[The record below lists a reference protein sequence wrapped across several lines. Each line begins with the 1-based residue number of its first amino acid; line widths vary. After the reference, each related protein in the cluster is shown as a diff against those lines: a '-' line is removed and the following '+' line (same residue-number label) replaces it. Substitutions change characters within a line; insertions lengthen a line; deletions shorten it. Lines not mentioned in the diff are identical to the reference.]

1 MLAIRISTPGDRGVM
16 RLEELPTPAPGPG
29 AVLVRVEAAGVNFVD
44 VYERAGLYARPL
56 PFTPGSEAAGVVEQ
70 LGPGVQ
76 EVAVGDRVAYCSVPG
91 AYATH
96 AVVPAER
103 LVPLPDGITTRQ
115 AAAAML
121 QGLTAHYLATS
132 TYALSPADTCLI
144 HAAAGGVGQ
153 LFCQIARR
161 RGARVI
167 GTVSTARKEE
177 LARAAGANEVIRYT
191 EQDFAAETR
200 RLTDGRGVQVVYDS
214 VGRTTFDASLT
225 CLMPRGMLVLFGQSS
240 GPVPP
245 VDPQRL
251 NRGGSLYLTRPTLAH
266 YTATRDELLSRARDL
281 LGWIAAGE
289 LRLRV
294 DAELPLADAAEAHRR
309 LEERETTGK
318 ILLIP

>member
-1 MLAIRISTPGDRGVM
+1 MLAIRISTPGDRDVM

-29 AVLVRVEAAGVNFVD
+29 AVLVRIEAVGVNFVD
-44 VYERAGLYARPL
+44 VYERAGLYPRPL

-103 LVPLPDGITTRQ
+103 LVPLPDGISTRQ

-132 TYALSPADTCLI
+132 TYALSSADTCLI

-177 LARAAGANEVIRYT
+177 LARAAGAHEVIRYT

-200 RLTDGRGVQVVYDS
+200 RLTHGRGVQVVYDS

-245 VDPQRL
+245 LDPQRL

-266 YTATRDELLSRARDL
+266 YTATRDELLSRAREL

-294 DAELPLADAAEAHRR
+294 DAELPLANAAEAHRR